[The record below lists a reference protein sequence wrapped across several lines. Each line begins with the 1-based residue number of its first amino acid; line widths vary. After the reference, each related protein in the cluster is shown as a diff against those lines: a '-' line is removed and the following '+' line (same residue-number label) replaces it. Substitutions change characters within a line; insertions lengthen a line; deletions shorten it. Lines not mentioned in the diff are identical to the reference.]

1 MATTWPLTIRIAT
14 LDADTP
20 VPNVAA
26 KRTGANLVIESE
38 HFDVVRGE
46 YPRSASD
53 FSALIFSGSAA
64 SSYHEKEWIRKLD
77 EYIMSVFANC
87 PRVKIFGS
95 CFGHQIVCQSILR
108 KYGVVVE
115 KNPKGW
121 ELSVHKIQLN
131 EEFVNSLGN
140 DAAFGCRPLTP
151 HSVESAGL
159 SGPKTVRLQF
169 IHADHVRISDSTAL
183 PPTWTMIGQ
192 TEKCPSQG
200 IFYRHGRVLTY
211 QGHVEFDRFI
221 NSETLKVGGARWDP
235 DVLDRGLK
243 AMDRDDDA
251 EEGAG
256 MLVRFLME
264 GEARDLNEDGL
275 ITPS

>member
-1 MATTWPLTIRIAT
+1 M
-14 LDADTP
+14 LDADKP

-26 KRTGANLVIESE
+26 KLGSYGNVFHNLLVSAAKRTSANLIIESE
-38 HFDVVRGE
+38 NFDVVRGE

-53 FSALIFSGSAA
+53 FSALIISGSAA
-64 SSYHEKEWIRKLD
+64 SSYHDEEWIHKLD

-115 KNPKGW
+115 KNPRGW
-121 ELSVHKIQLN
+121 ELGVHKIQLS

-151 HSVESAGL
+151 DSVESARL
-159 SGPKTVRLQF
+159 SGPKTLRLQF
-169 IHADHVRISDSTAL
+169 IHADHVRIPDNTAL
-183 PPTWTMIGQ
+183 PPTWITIGQ
-192 TEKCPSQG
+192 TEECSSQG
-200 IFYRHGRVLTY
+200 IYQHGRVLTY
-211 QGHVEFDRFI
+211 QGHFEFDRFI
-221 NSETLKVGGARWDP
+221 NSETLKVFGARWDP

-251 EEGAG
+251 EEGADI
-256 MLVRFLME
+256 LLFLYCSP
-264 GEARDLNEDGL
+264 AYANLDLR
-275 ITPS
+275 